1 MITLTVLPW
10 VWMLL
15 GAAFVIAL
23 WRLLRGP
30 SLPDRVLALD
40 TAYVL
45 AMAGLLLH
53 GLLSGSTVLFEAAL
67 VIALLGFVATVAFAR
82 FIEGEAPE

>member
-1 MITLTVLPW
+1 MITLTVLPY

-30 SLPDRVLALD
+30 SLSDRVLALD
-40 TAYVL
+40 TAYIM

-53 GLLSGSTVLFEAAL
+53 GLASRSTVLFDAAL

-82 FIEGEAPE
+82 FIETEAPE

>member
-1 MITLTVLPW
+1 MITLTVLPY

-40 TAYVL
+40 TAYIM
-45 AMAGLLLH
+45 AMAGLLLL
-53 GLLSGSTVLFEAAL
+53 GLASGSTVLFEAAL

>member
-1 MITLTVLPW
+1 MITLTLLPAI
-10 VWMLL
+10 WMLL
-15 GAAFVIAL
+15 GVAFVIAL